1 MSVRCFHVR
10 WPCLTAFVL
19 VTVLLSACGGESTSR
34 PSPPGSP
41 DNPLMAV
48 TPDDTSAG
56 GVNEGAAPK
65 AAKAPSYQ
73 SLVEGQGRKPR
84 SRFTP
89 CNLVTKAQAQA
100 IVGQPFR
107 DPLEAPRGPTCIY
120 RTKDGTSLITLAVQP
135 LELAKLKGRLHDRRQ
150 VKVADRTAFCGTL
163 GAPVVY
169 VALSKTRVLSVAAPC
184 DVGTRFATTAVR
196 RLDG

>member
-1 MSVRCFHVR
+1 LGVRT
-10 WPCLTAFVL
+10 PCLIALVL
-19 VTVLLSACGGESTSR
+19 VTALLSACGGQSKPKS
-34 PSPPGSP
+34 SPPGSA
-41 DNPLMAV
+41 DNPLVAV
-48 TPDDTSAG
+48 TPEDASAG

-73 SLVEGQGRKPR
+73 SLVEGQERKPR

-100 IVGQPFR
+100 IVGLPLR

-120 RTKDGTSLITLAVQP
+120 RSRNGKSFITLAVQS
-135 LELAKLKGRLHDRRQ
+135 LEFSELKRRVRDRRQ
-150 VKVADRTAFCGTL
+150 VDVSNRAAFCGTL

-169 VALSKTRVLSVAAPC
+169 VALSKRRVLSVAARC
-184 DVGTRFATTAVR
+184 DVGTRFAITAVR

>member
-10 WPCLTAFVL
+10 WPCLTAFML

-41 DNPLMAV
+41 DNPLVAV

-107 DPLEAPRGPTCIY
+107 VPLEAPRGPTCIY